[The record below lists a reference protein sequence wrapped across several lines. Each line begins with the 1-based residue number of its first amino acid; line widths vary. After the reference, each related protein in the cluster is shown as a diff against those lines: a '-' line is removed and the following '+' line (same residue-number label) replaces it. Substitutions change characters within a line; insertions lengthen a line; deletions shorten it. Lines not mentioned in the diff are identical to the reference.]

1 MSQSVK
7 GSRDLR
13 KLIPR
18 SRIDWNEN
26 PTLTTAENGWE
37 ILYIPG
43 TTTQFAVYRTY
54 IDIVGWSKDDVTA
67 FTQGAAFQECDAVVF
82 SPGGLQPLKC
92 WDMVTVNRIDDE
104 AFTDDNKLLNGTTWS
119 APGTSFSNYNLEEI
133 LAARWREFAASQDL
147 ATSKIIGQ
155 GSWGSGDATAG
166 DRIHITK
173 AFYLGVAIPTAGR
186 LIIPDGS
193 VVVPTLLVKES
204 DLVYMERL
212 RRSYVLAENR

>member
-7 GSRDLR
+7 GTRDLR

-26 PTLTTAENGWE
+26 PQLTTAENGWE
-37 ILYIPG
+37 ILYIDG

-67 FTQGAAFQECDAVVF
+67 FTQGAAFQEADSVYFTA
-82 SPGGLQPLKC
+82 GGAQPLKS
-92 WDMVTVNRIDDE
+92 WDMVTVNRIDDT
-104 AFTDDNKLLNGTTWS
+104 AFTDAARLLNGTTWS
-119 APGTSFSNYNLEEI
+119 PPGTSFSNYNLEEI
-133 LAARWREFAASQDL
+133 LAGRWREFSADTTI
-147 ATSKIIGQ
+147 ATSRLVGT
-155 GSWGSGDATAG
+155 GVWGAGDATAG
-166 DRIHITK
+166 DRIHLTK
-173 AFYLGVAIPTAGR
+173 VFLLGAAFLTDGR
-186 LIIPDGS
+186 LVIPDGA
-193 VVVPTLLVKES
+193 VVVPTLLVKEP